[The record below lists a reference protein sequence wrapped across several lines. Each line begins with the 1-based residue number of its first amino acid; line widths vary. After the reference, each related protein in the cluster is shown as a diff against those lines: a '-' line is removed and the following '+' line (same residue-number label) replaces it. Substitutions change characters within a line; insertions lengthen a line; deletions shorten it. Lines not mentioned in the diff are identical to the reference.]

1 MTRLFKTSKNST
13 LINYG
18 LPYFFLIL
26 IISELLFDLSYVS
39 KSLFVLW
46 IVDVLL
52 FNLIH
57 VGLTFINIFFIA
69 EYRQVLKVQKVSLI
83 KAFAVFSLIAA
94 FFISSYRGSPVML
107 DTPLKYLLIVVMIF
121 FRAFHTYKQSLGF
134 SLQLNAHHL
143 HKTSEE
149 NQSEFF
155 KIESESRKYEKLAVW
170 LLILGS
176 LPAGYIAFRNE
187 LNFGISVSAMRVAAI
202 SLFVVGL
209 MTMVFSFLKLKHL
222 SLIKN
227 KIAFSA
233 RFLVYACA
241 PFTLMGFLGSKS
253 IHGVEYFLFQEQVFK
268 NSRIEKRKYLML
280 GIGTVIFM
288 AFHVALI
295 FPHAPFGFQIVS
307 VSNRYLDWAIMLNVI
322 VTFFHYYLDS
332 KLYEMKNPEV
342 RKIMAPIFNKVP
354 RAFSAANAP
363 AEQSR
368 IVS

>member
-1 MTRLFKTSKNST
+1 MTQLFKTSKHST

-57 VGLTFINIFFIA
+57 VGLTFINIFFVA

-83 KAFAVFSLIAA
+83 KAFAVFFFIGA
-94 FFISSYRGSPVML
+94 FFISSYGGSPVKL
-107 DTPLKYLLIVVMIF
+107 DTPLKYFLIVVMIF

-143 HKTSEE
+143 YNTSEK
-149 NQSEFF
+149 NQSEYL
-155 KIESESRKYEKLAVW
+155 KSESESRKYEKLAVW
-170 LLILGS
+170 FLILGS

-187 LNFGISVSAMRVAAI
+187 LNFGLSVSSMRIAAI
-202 SLFVVGL
+202 SLFAVGL
-209 MTMVFSFLKLKHL
+209 VTMVFSFIKLKYL
-222 SLIKN
+222 SLIKS

-295 FPHAPFGFQIVS
+295 FPHAPFGFKIFS
-307 VSNRYLDWAIMLNVI
+307 ASNRYLDWAIMLNVI

-332 KLYEMKNPEV
+332 KLFEMKNPEV
-342 RKIMAPIFNKVP
+342 REIMAPIFSKGLKS
-354 RAFSAANAP
+354 FSVAIEP
-363 AEQSR
+363 ADKNR